1 MIIRIILLATILLHL
16 NAFAQKVQRN
26 YGIEVS
32 PKIGFLIPHRATMGH
47 LLQGH
52 SKGFELS
59 ALIQTDG
66 RKQWHH
72 DYLFPKGG
80 ISFYYSDWGNREVL
94 GSGFGLHGFITLP
107 FIKKKGWSFSSRL
120 GAGIGYATKVFDQV
134 KNPKNNALGTH
145 LNSLVFIGA
154 EIEKQ
159 FKQSSISLG
168 ADMTHFSN
176 GAVKVPNLG
185 INIAYVSIAFTYYF
199 KELEQQLEA
208 TIERFESDNPS
219 KWKLYSELIVSTKQI
234 YPTGGRNYGILGISN
249 FAQYQFKPK
258 CVVEGGL
265 DAVYNQSII
274 EEKNIGDFTT
284 KDNFQLGLY
293 GAYVLPIHKL
303 QLLLGMGGYLVNPVN
318 PNGVVYHRFGSRF
331 KIGKRL
337 YANITIKAHW
347 AKADYFEYGLIYR
360 WK

>member
-1 MIIRIILLATILLHL
+1 MIIRITLSLIIFLSFC
-16 NAFAQKVQRN
+16 AFAQDVQRN
-26 YGIEVS
+26 YGVEFT
-32 PKIGFLIPHRATMGH
+32 PKVGFLIPHRSTMGH

-52 SKGFELS
+52 SSGFEVS
-59 ALIQTDG
+59 GVIQTDG

-94 GSGFGLHGFITLP
+94 GSGLGVHGFITLP
-107 FIKKKGWSFSSRL
+107 FIKKKGWSFASKL
-120 GAGIGYATKVFDQV
+120 GAGLGYATKVFDQV
-134 KNPKNNALGTH
+134 ENPKNNALSTK

-159 FKQSSISLG
+159 FKQSSIAVG

-185 INIAYVSIAFTYYF
+185 INIAYISLAYTYYF
-199 KELEQQLEA
+199 KELERKSKA
-208 TIERFESDNPS
+208 SIARFESDNPS
-219 KWKLYSELIVSTKQI
+219 KWRFYTELIGSTKQI
-234 YPTGGRNYGILGISN
+234 YPTGGRNYGIIGISN
-249 FAQYQFKPK
+249 FVQAQFKPK
-258 CVVEGGL
+258 CVVEGGV

-274 EEKNIGDFTT
+274 DEQEGDFTK
-284 KDNFQLGLY
+284 KDNLQIGAY
-293 GAYVLPIHKL
+293 GAFVLPIHKL
-303 QLLLGMGGYLVNPVN
+303 QLILGMGGYLLNPVN
-318 PNGVVYHRFGSRF
+318 PNGHVYHRFGSRF

-337 YANITIKAHW
+337 YANITIKSHW

>member
-1 MIIRIILLATILLHL
+1 MALRYLLVFILFL
-16 NAFAQKVQRN
+16 NFCSTAQNIQRN
-26 YGIEVS
+26 YGVEVS

-80 ISFYYSDWGNREVL
+80 ISFYYSDWGNKEVL

-107 FIKKKGWSFSSRL
+107 FIKNRGWAFASRL

-134 KNPKNNALGTH
+134 ENPKNNALSTR

-154 EIEKQ
+154 ELEKQ
-159 FKQSSISLG
+159 FTQSSLALG
-168 ADMTHFSN
+168 IDMTHFSN

-185 INIAYVSIAFTYYF
+185 VNIAYISLAYTYYF
-199 KELEQQLEA
+199 KELELKSKA
-208 TIERFESDNPS
+208 SILRFENDNPS
-219 KWKLYSELIVSTKQI
+219 KWKFYTEIIASMKQI
-234 YPTGGRNYGILGISN
+234 YPTGGKYYGIIGISN
-249 FAQYQFKPK
+249 FVQHQFTPK
-258 CVVEGGL
+258 CVVEGGF

-274 EEKNIGDFTT
+274 DDQVGDFTAR
-284 KDNFQLGLY
+284 DNFQVGAY
-293 GAYVLPIHKL
+293 AAYVLPIHKL
-303 QLLLGMGGYLVNPVN
+303 QLLLGMGGYVINPVN
-318 PNGVVYHRFGSRF
+318 PNGHIYHRFGSRF

-337 YANITIKAHW
+337 YANITIKSHW